1 MSARI
6 ETSDTELKTTMTEN
20 NIRIEHIKV
29 KDLLPFAES
38 VIGGSEAGQFIP
50 ISMQR
55 AAAHAHNPYST
66 KEDIAL
72 LVAID
77 SDEEVVG
84 YFGILPLLLREGGD
98 YHKVHWFT
106 TWNVSTKVRGRG
118 VGGQLMAEALTLGYD
133 FLIVGSVHARRVCRK
148 YGFWERDPLIYY
160 WLDPSGMAQLNP
172 LVWLRRAY
180 RKLLRILRI
189 KKPVEIH
196 SPLTEAL
203 TKTVAPLTQKIFS
216 SRLER
221 LEAQLSEGFRF
232 QEVAQ
237 IHADPAV
244 PPHRPEIELHRAI
257 EVVNWML
264 AYPWV
269 VERGTSVTENMDYFF
284 SDAREMYRQIA
295 VEVYD
300 PEDMYLGFVVFSVSN
315 KGQRSVLKTRDFR
328 FSQPSYERAVLALA
342 LRYAREYEAATIELA
357 AEIAAHL
364 PDRLG
369 KLLLQ
374 RKERIYQC
382 MPKSEDS
389 PLAQLWPEIS
399 LHLWDGDMAFS

>member
-1 MSARI
+1 
-6 ETSDTELKTTMTEN
+6 MTAN
-20 NIRIEHIKV
+20 DIRIEHIRV
-29 KDLLPFAES
+29 KDLLPFAEH
-38 VIGGSEAGQFIP
+38 VIGKSKPGQFIP

-55 AAAHAHNPYST
+55 ATAQAHNPYAA
-66 KEDIAL
+66 KEDVAL

-77 SDEEVVG
+77 ADEEVVG
-84 YFGILPLLLREGGD
+84 YFGILPLLLRAGSD

-106 TWNVSTKVRGRG
+106 TWNVSAKVRGRG
-118 VGGQLMAEALTLGYD
+118 VGGQLMAEALTLSHD

-148 YGFWERDPLIYY
+148 YGFWEREPLIYY

-172 LVWLRRAY
+172 LVWVRRGY
-180 RKLLRILRI
+180 RKLLRLLQI

-203 TKTVAPLTQKIFS
+203 TKAAAPLTQRIFS
-216 SRLER
+216 PRLAR
-221 LEAQLSEGFRF
+221 LEARLAEGFRF
-232 QEVAQ
+232 QEVEQ
-237 IHADPAV
+237 IHADPAIA
-244 PPHRPEIELHRAI
+244 PHRPKIELHRAV
-257 EVVNWML
+257 EAVNWML

-269 VERGTSVTENMDYFF
+269 VESGASVTENMDYYF
-284 SDAREMYRQIA
+284 SDARVMYRQIA

-300 PEDMYLGFVVFSVSN
+300 TANEYLGFVVFSVSD
-315 KGQRSVLKTRDFR
+315 KGERAVLKARDFR

-342 LRYAREYEAATIELA
+342 LRYAREYNAATIELP
-357 AEIAAHL
+357 AEIATHL
-364 PDRLG
+364 TGRLG

-382 MPKSEDS
+382 KPQSDDS
-389 PLAQLWPEIS
+389 PLAQLWSEIS